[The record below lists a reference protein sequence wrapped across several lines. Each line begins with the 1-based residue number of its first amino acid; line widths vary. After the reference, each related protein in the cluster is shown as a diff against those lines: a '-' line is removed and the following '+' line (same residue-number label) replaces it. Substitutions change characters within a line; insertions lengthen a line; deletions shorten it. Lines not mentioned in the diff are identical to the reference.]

1 MIGLAALAGLILWL
15 KYQPQPPADPTEK
28 GVGETLCPGFTD
40 ESLPHHLTIV
50 RPKSEKETV
59 EAVEIRLERGK
70 EGWQI
75 ETADD
80 APADSPDRMTMVL
93 APLLR
98 LTVLSDIREINTH
111 SDESAILEFHRSCGL
126 LDPTTAS
133 ASEMSDAGIR
143 LTVTGGEGE
152 TFADLIIGRVPE
164 GSSEVRDIRYV
175 RLAGEDAVF
184 TVDFSG
190 EELEGAGKEKAPPYI
205 DRLSIDPIDWMNRDL
220 LRVSRWNIT
229 RMTLFEI
236 AIDDK
241 GKLTPH
247 KVKTA
252 AQDPDRSLGRVWE
265 LLRQTDFD
273 ENGKPVEVEITDENR
288 FPDSA
293 PFNQRAEQITHLRF
307 GGLLR
312 LPTEIAQLATIGR
325 PVREWTPFA
334 ELLNPLGFRFADHDP
349 TDPDAI
355 EPLLLGAEGTASLTM
370 NDGIRLTILF
380 GAETS
385 DGQAI
390 LVLPALDEESL
401 PKPEPVI
408 PPEGATPE
416 EAKRIADENRL
427 RENEYALNRSEAE
440 VKLRFYRNRFSDWV
454 FLLGNE

>member
-1 MIGLAALAGLILWL
+1 
-15 KYQPQPPADPTEK
+15 
-28 GVGETLCPGFTD
+28 
-40 ESLPHHLTIV
+40 
-50 RPKSEKETV
+50 
-59 EAVEIRLERGK
+59 
-70 EGWQI
+70 
-75 ETADD
+75 
-80 APADSPDRMTMVL
+80 MTMVL

-143 LTVTGGEGE
+143 LTVTGGRRRNVRRPDHRQGS
-152 TFADLIIGRVPE
+152 GRE
-164 GSSEVRDIRYV
+164 FEVRDIRYV

-184 TVDFSG
+184 TVDFR
-190 EELEGAGKEKAPPYI
+190 EKNWKAPGRKSSPYI